1 MQNRNAVYAKIAIA
15 RKQLALDEDIYR
27 ELLLNKFNKN
37 SAKELSDKEL
47 TALLRHFTECG
58 VQFVSKNSKKRT
70 NSTVTAHSRPDWIN
84 ITPSMPFYSQKRQI
98 LAIWKKLGYSM
109 SSLDTRVQREFNC
122 YSFVWLRDEKSII
135 ALLTDLQKREAAFEK
150 KDGRT
155 RITSKNY

>member
-1 MQNRNAVYAKIAIA
+1 MKRFALIIAVIAVVA
-15 RKQLALDEDIYR
+15 H
-27 ELLLNKFNKN
+27 
-37 SAKELSDKEL
+37 
-47 TALLRHFTECG
+47 ALLGAEKLEVNAKTFRSDDRTNLIELNSD
-58 VQFVSKNSKKRT
+58 VFVKKANDKLWADKVVIKTDKKRT
-70 NSTVTAHSRPDWIN
+70 NTKSNPHSRPDWIN
-84 ITPSMPFYSQKRQI
+84 ITPSMPFYAQKRQI

-150 KDGRT
+150 KNGRT